1 VAPILQSSPTEKEAG
16 TKGIVYVSDS
26 VIAKQTARNRGAL
39 LYLIDAAA
47 CPYAAIGRAAQY
59 CSDAPAAGPSASP
72 QRPLRSTRL

>member
-1 VAPILQSSPTEKEAG
+1 LVAPILQSSPTEKEAG

-72 QRPLRSTRL
+72 